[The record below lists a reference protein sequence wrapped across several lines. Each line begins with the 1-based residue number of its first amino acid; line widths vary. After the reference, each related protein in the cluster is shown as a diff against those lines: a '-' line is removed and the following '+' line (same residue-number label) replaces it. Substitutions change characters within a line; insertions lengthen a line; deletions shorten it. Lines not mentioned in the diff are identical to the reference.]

1 MASDEALLHIF
12 VGTLSADKTTR
23 EQAEA
28 TLTHISTDSR
38 LITRLIHFSCQ
49 ELPFIDVPAAMQ
61 QALQAASIRVR
72 NVLGRS
78 DWNRNPYFTEETKS
92 AVRECI
98 VPLQCASHVPE
109 LVRRQL
115 LAATQSLIRYDYP
128 HRWPSLMPQLRRIV
142 DECGA
147 HLCVL
152 SAAASSR
159 EVATLRLKGALG
171 ILRECC
177 KVYNN
182 PIKIDA
188 DDIEAFIDAFSPVL
202 LSLTE
207 TLVSVWTQELL
218 AQQTPP
224 PPPPPA
230 PQQVNG
236 ISDPSSQFSTKRKE
250 KCMFVLS
257 SWHNEL
263 SHCLRIALKCIHS
276 LTEARW
282 PRFLCDQ
289 SGMDRLCKGCLGQ
302 LLDASHKT
310 LLPLYRLRILSNDGD
325 DSDLFSV
332 FHESAVWKLLK
343 WTQGMCLK
351 MMQDLMF
358 PKRCE
363 RRARAAAK
371 YFCDHYLLGFVQ
383 HALDLVRWHATP
395 RHLTSKAYI
404 MSLEILT
411 MAVDGRETYRNA
423 IAPNAEE
430 IFTSLIFPR
439 LTFSAEDAELWTS
452 NPAEYVRLQ
461 TSPTGDLYS
470 AKVVSSTLMLTLAA
484 SSKPFHD
491 AEFVHHVVQY
501 VLERLTTHAK
511 AAAQGD
517 MEAARV
523 VDACLFA
530 IYQFNKVLRH
540 IGFGDDRVEWLLT
553 NYVAPAAKYPV
564 GFLRARSVLVLSV
577 FASKIHWSSP
587 QAFQFVLSEILP
599 LLQDPEMPVRMQACA
614 SIASLICHPH
624 ARDVIAPCI
633 SDVIQH
639 YFYAMRLM
647 DSEGVVRTLR
657 RTIKHYRD
665 VLSQWALHLTEM
677 LVQHFLHVLERVL
690 AEEFKDSEFTPFTE
704 NTGSDARL
712 DPLVSDEDAVADTI
726 MTADEVLETLTTLV
740 RAVSQ
745 QEANSS
751 SNASGEG
758 GLILQMQERIAPLL
772 YVVLSREKGSC
783 LGFMD
788 ASLMLLTTILSLSSA
803 VASPMWRLL
812 PCIHQ
817 LIVQGAVDYFYQML
831 PPLDNFVSVAP
842 EQFLFFQM
850 SELCAVPEFAAN
862 MDSMTPAQIVCM
874 MCDTVMQSSHI
885 LRLRDLSA
893 VPKVYDSILQNLWLF
908 KQREGGDHTTAIAMT
923 DSLVEYILQAALR
936 VLNDS
941 SSQEKRR
948 RTLTL
953 LFANNVLSAI
963 LANAALT
970 VKILSSA
977 GALLP
982 FFVHYTR
989 LVQEETM
996 QVMLRSYDRRL
1007 FVMAVAALARLQMEQ
1022 GALAVSLEE
1031 VLCGVLEG
1039 EVLEKYS
1046 HREGAIII
1054 TEVGMRE
1061 SLSDGDDYDEEE
1073 WSGET
1078 ESDSGDDDE
1087 MEDEED
1093 EEEEEAL
1100 GMANDKC
1107 LQSLLHSA
1115 AVVLKRD
1122 AATAAAD
1129 DGDDDE
1135 EEEDNLLDETDFVA
1149 PIDARNAWAFLL
1161 ESFRHASTAAPT
1173 RFCQLLGDANSQR
1186 QLQSIMQLSDA
1197 VEQLLASRGRPNAAD
1212 SLPLRENLKPHVL

>member
-1 MASDEALLHIF
+1 MAGDEALLHIF

-28 TLTHISTDSR
+28 TLTHISADPR

-49 ELPFIDVPAAMQ
+49 ELPFHDVPAEMQ

-98 VPLQCASHVPE
+98 VPLQCGSHVPE

-115 LAATQSLIRYDYP
+115 LAATQNLICYDYP
-128 HRWPSLMPQLRRIV
+128 HRWPSLMPQLRRIL

-152 SAAASSR
+152 SDASSSR

-171 ILRECC
+171 ILRACC

-188 DDIEAFIDAFSPVL
+188 DDIEAFIDAFCPLL

-207 TLVSVWTQELL
+207 MLVSVWAQELL

-224 PPPPPA
+224 PPPP
-230 PQQVNG
+230 QLNG
-236 ISDPSSQFSTKRKE
+236 IPDPSFQFSTKRKE

-257 SWHNEL
+257 LWHNEL

-289 SGMDRLCKGCLGQ
+289 PGMDRLCKGCLGQ

-310 LLPLYRLRILSNDGD
+310 LLPLYRLRILNSDCGDSN
-325 DSDLFSV
+325 LFSL

-371 YFCDHYLLGFVQ
+371 YFCDHYLPGFVQ

-411 MAVDGRETYRNA
+411 MAVDGREAYRSV

-461 TSPTGDLYS
+461 TSPAGDLYS
-470 AKVVSSTLMLTLAA
+470 AKVVSSGLMLTLAA

-491 AEFVHHVVQY
+491 ADFVHHVVQY

-530 IYQFNKVLRH
+530 IYQFNKVLRS

-564 GFLRARSVLVLSV
+564 GFLRARSILVLSV

-690 AEEFKDSEFTPFTE
+690 AEEVKDSEFTPFTD
-704 NTGSDARL
+704 NTGGDARL
-712 DPLVSDEDAVADTI
+712 DPLVSDEDAVADII

-745 QEANSS
+745 QEVNSS
-751 SNASGEG
+751 SKASGEG

-831 PPLDNFVSVAP
+831 PPLDNFVSVSP
-842 EQFLFFQM
+842 EQFLFFPM
-850 SELCAVPEFAAN
+850 SDLCAVPEFAAN
-862 MDSMTPAQIVCM
+862 MASMTPAQIVCM
-874 MCDTVMQSSHI
+874 MCDTVMQSSH
-885 LRLRDLSA
+885 LLHLRDLSA

-908 KQREGGDHTTAIAMT
+908 KQREGGDNTTATAMA

-941 SSQEKRR
+941 SSQEKQR

-963 LANAALT
+963 LASAALT
-970 VKILSSA
+970 VRMLSSA
-977 GALLP
+977 GVLLP
-982 FFVHYTR
+982 FFVHYIR

-1007 FVMAVAALARLQMEQ
+1007 FVMAIATLARLQTEQ
-1022 GALAVSLEE
+1022 AELAASLEE

-1046 HREGAIII
+1046 HREGAMVI

-1061 SLSDGDDYDEEE
+1061 SLSDGDAYDEEE

-1093 EEEEEAL
+1093 EEEEAL
-1100 GMANDKC
+1100 GMENDKC

-1115 AVVLKRD
+1115 ADVLKRD
-1122 AATAAAD
+1122 AAAAD

-1135 EEEDNLLDETDFVA
+1135 GEEDNLLDETDFVA

-1161 ESFRHASTAAPT
+1161 ESFRHASAAAST
-1173 RFCQLLGDANSQR
+1173 RFCQLVGDANSQR

-1197 VEQLLASRGRPNAAD
+1197 VEQLLAARGRPNAAD
-1212 SLPLRENLKPHVL
+1212 PHSPLPHPPVREKLKPHFL

>member
-1 MASDEALLHIF
+1 MAGDEALLHIF
-12 VGTLSADKTTR
+12 VGTLSADKMTR

-28 TLTHISTDSR
+28 TLTHISADPR

-49 ELPFIDVPAAMQ
+49 ELPFHDVPAEMQ

-98 VPLQCASHVPE
+98 VPLQCGSHVPE

-115 LAATQSLIRYDYP
+115 LAATQNLIRYDYP
-128 HRWPSLMPQLRRIV
+128 HRWPSLMPQLRQIL

-152 SAAASSR
+152 SDASSSR

-171 ILRECC
+171 ILRACC

-188 DDIEAFIDAFSPVL
+188 DDIEAFIDAFCPLL

-207 TLVSVWTQELL
+207 MLVSVWAQELL

-224 PPPPPA
+224 PPPP
-230 PQQVNG
+230 QLNG
-236 ISDPSSQFSTKRKE
+236 IPDPSFQFSTKRKE

-276 LTEARW
+276 LTEERW

-289 SGMDRLCKGCLGQ
+289 PGMDRLCKGCLGQ

-310 LLPLYRLRILSNDGD
+310 LLPLYRLRILSSDCD
-325 DSDLFSV
+325 DSNLFSL
-332 FHESAVWKLLK
+332 FNESAVWKLLK

-411 MAVDGRETYRNA
+411 MAVEGREAYRSV

-461 TSPTGDLYS
+461 TSPAGDLYS
-470 AKVVSSTLMLTLAA
+470 AKVVSSGLMLTLAA

-491 AEFVHHVVQY
+491 ADFVHHVVQY

-517 MEAARV
+517 VEAARV

-530 IYQFNKVLRH
+530 IYQFNKVLCT

-564 GFLRARSVLVLSV
+564 GFLRARSMLVLSV

-690 AEEFKDSEFTPFTE
+690 AEEVKDSEFTPFTD
-704 NTGSDARL
+704 NTGGDARL

-745 QEANSS
+745 QEVNSTS
-751 SNASGEG
+751 KASGEG

-831 PPLDNFVSVAP
+831 PPLDNFVSVSP
-842 EQFLFFQM
+842 EQFLLFPM
-850 SELCAVPEFAAN
+850 SDLCAVPEFAAN
-862 MDSMTPAQIVCM
+862 MASMTPAQIVCM
-874 MCDTVMQSSHI
+874 MCDTVMQSSH
-885 LRLRDLSA
+885 LLHLRDLSA

-908 KQREGGDHTTAIAMT
+908 KQREGGENTTAIAMA

-941 SSQEKRR
+941 SSQEKQR

-970 VKILSSA
+970 VRMLSSA
-977 GALLP
+977 GVLLP
-982 FFVHYTR
+982 FFVHYIR
-989 LVQEETM
+989 LVQEGTM

-1007 FVMAVAALARLQMEQ
+1007 FVMAIATLARLQTEQ
-1022 GALAVSLEE
+1022 AELAASLEE

-1046 HREGAIII
+1046 HREGAMVI

-1093 EEEEEAL
+1093 EEEEAL
-1100 GMANDKC
+1100 GMENDKC

-1115 AVVLKRD
+1115 ADVLKRD
-1122 AATAAAD
+1122 AAAAD

-1135 EEEDNLLDETDFVA
+1135 GEEDNLLDETDFVA

-1161 ESFRHASTAAPT
+1161 ESFRHASAAAST
-1173 RFCQLLGDANSQR
+1173 RFCQLVGDANSQR
-1186 QLQSIMQLSDA
+1186 QLRSIMQLSDA
-1197 VEQLLASRGRPNAAD
+1197 VEQLLAARGRPNAAD
-1212 SLPLRENLKPHVL
+1212 PHSPLPHPPVREKLKPHVL